1 MRTIAAGWADTIWDT
16 GIEFGTVGLRRGSL
30 VCEITTYRSE
40 QYRPESRKPAEV
52 AYGRSLEADLA
63 RRDFTVNA
71 IAARLPSL
79 EIVDP
84 FGGMRDLK
92 ARVLRTPG
100 SPEDSFSDDA
110 LRMLRAARFAA
121 QLGFT
126 VVPEVQAAMTA
137 MAARLSVVSAER
149 IAAELTKLICS
160 PGPGGPVRGMSVLVG
175 TGVAEQ
181 ILPEVPRLRLEVDE
195 HVRHKDVYQH
205 TLTVLARAAT
215 LEAAYGL
222 DNDLV
227 VRLAALLHDIG
238 KPATRRVLPDGRVTF
253 HHHDLVGPP
262 WPATALARCGSP
274 RPWSRTSPG
283 LSRCTCGSTATARRD
298 GPIPRCGATCGTLG
312 RCWPGCTC

>member
-1 MRTIAAGWADTIWDT
+1 MAMAGLARRFAAEGYELALVGGSVRDVLLGRRHGDLDLATDAQPGEVRKIAAGWADTIWDT

-40 QYRPESRKPAEV
+40 QDRPESRKPAQV

-79 EIVDP
+79 EIIDP
-84 FGGMRDLK
+84 SGGMGDLT

-100 SPEDSFSDDA
+100 RPEDSFCDDA

-160 PGPGGPVRGMSVLVG
+160 PGPDGPVRGISVLVG

-181 ILPEVPRLRLEVDE
+181 VLPEVPRLRLEVDE

-238 KPATRRVLPDGRVTF
+238 KPQTRRVLPDGKVTF
-253 HHHDLVGPP
+253 HHH
-262 WPATALARCGSP
+262 
-274 RPWSRTSPG
+274 
-283 LSRCTCGSTATARRD
+283 
-298 GPIPRCGATCGTLG
+298 
-312 RCWPGCTC
+312 

>member
-1 MRTIAAGWADTIWDT
+1 
-16 GIEFGTVGLRRGSL
+16 
-30 VCEITTYRSE
+30 
-40 QYRPESRKPAEV
+40 
-52 AYGRSLEADLA
+52 
-63 RRDFTVNA
+63 
-71 IAARLPSL
+71 
-79 EIVDP
+79 
-84 FGGMRDLK
+84 MRDLT

-100 SPEDSFSDDA
+100 RPEDSFGDDA

-121 QLGFT
+121 QLGFA

-149 IAAELTKLICS
+149 IAAELAKLICS
-160 PGPGGPVRGMSVLVG
+160 PGPGGPVRGMSVLVD

-238 KPATRRVLPDGRVTF
+238 KPTTRRVLPDGRVTF
-253 HHHDLVGPP
+253 HHHEAAGAAMARDRLRALRFPSAVVSDVSGLVALHLRFHGYGQAGWTDSAVRRYVRDAGPLLTRLHVLTR
-262 WPATALARCGSP
+262 AD
-274 RPWSRTSPG
+274 
-283 LSRCTCGSTATARRD
+283 CTTRNTARARHLKRACDDLERRIKALSAQEELDKIRPDLNGTQIMELLGIPPGPSGAGERRRLCPDRTGLVCTDAD
-298 GPIPRCGATCGTLG
+298 G
-312 RCWPGCTC
+312 